1 MNLGFSA
8 FLQKEGIVS
17 TDLACPELAW
27 LSAAPGFQMMIRIS
41 VLPTGHDAQVCL
53 ISRGAEISGRI
64 YYATLKWAL
73 CACARVLV
81 CACACM
87 HLCVCVSVHLC
98 VLVHTCVHVYVHL
111 HVHCVFACACVHLRL

>member
-1 MNLGFSA
+1 
-8 FLQKEGIVS
+8 
-17 TDLACPELAW
+17 
-27 LSAAPGFQMMIRIS
+27 MMIRIS
-41 VLPTGHDAQVCL
+41 VLPTGHNAQVCL
-53 ISRGAEISGRI
+53 ISCGAEIFGQI

-81 CACACM
+81 CACAC
-87 HLCVCVSVHLC
+87 VYLC